1 MKTQKQLQ
9 EYIALHPGLP
19 DWKISR
25 NFHRHGVRS
34 EEVRAARA
42 AMATATNKLTGHGG
56 PPNKGMGK
64 PVSQLLD
71 QFDEVK
77 KLKQAM
83 KQLGKDQ
90 YADDDEMRRTLSV
103 TPDRWRALVQHPEV
117 AGFRYALPKG
127 RHVWMHPESQQRLQ
141 SAINLDTQS

>member
-9 EYIALHPGLP
+9 EYIALHPGVP
-19 DWKISR
+19 DWKISH
-25 NFHRHGVRS
+25 NFYRHGVRS
-34 EEVRAARA
+34 SDVAAARA
-42 AMATATNKLTGHGG
+42 AMAAAPKSVGHAA
-56 PPNKGMGK
+56 PPSKGVGR

-90 YADDDEMRRTLSV
+90 YAEDDEMRRMLSI

-117 AGFRYALPKG
+117 ASFRYSLPKG
-127 RHVWMHPESQQRLQ
+127 KHVWMHPESQQRLQ